1 MGEGVRTVR
10 LPGAADLAP
19 GSMKV
24 VDVEGRRV
32 ALWNVGGTYYA
43 TGGTCTHRAATLAAS
58 TLDGPIAT
66 CGWHGSKFDV
76 RTGVSVSERP
86 PRPLP
91 VYRISVEGADILLE
105 WPG

>member
-1 MGEGVRTVR
+1 MSAPVRTVR
-10 LPGAADLAP
+10 LEGAADLAP
-19 GSMKV
+19 GTMKV

-32 ALWNVGGTYYA
+32 ALWNVDGTYYA
-43 TGGTCTHRAATLAAS
+43 TGGTCTHRAATLEAS

-91 VYRISVEGADILLE
+91 IYGISVEGADVLLE
-105 WPG
+105 VP

>member
-1 MGEGVRTVR
+1 MPRTLR
-10 LPGAADLAP
+10 LPNAADLAP
-19 GSMKV
+19 GAMKV
-24 VDVEGRRV
+24 VEEGGLRI

-43 TGGTCTHRAATLAAS
+43 TGGSCTHRGATLEAS
-58 TLDGPIAT
+58 TLDGFIAT

-91 VYRISVEGADILLE
+91 SYPCRVIGADVEVDL
-105 WPG
+105 P